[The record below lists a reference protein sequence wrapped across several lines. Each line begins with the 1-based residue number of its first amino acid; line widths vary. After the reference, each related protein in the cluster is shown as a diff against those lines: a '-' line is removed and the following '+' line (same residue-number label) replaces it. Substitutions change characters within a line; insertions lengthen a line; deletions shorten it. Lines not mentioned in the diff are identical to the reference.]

1 MRIIP
6 FLKNMQEKLQYLL
19 DRNQEFSV
27 GQAQILDDLT
37 LSLRNNTS
45 NVNFIIFRAKRQ
57 IKFGEF

>member
-1 MRIIP
+1 
-6 FLKNMQEKLQYLL
+6 MQEKLQYLL